1 MSEAEVSQFLCVL
14 IKMGEALQN
23 SGAEVFRVEDTLNRI
38 AAAYGAEE
46 VNIFVITSS
55 IVVTLTMPDLPPQTQ
70 TRRLRKSTGND
81 LLELEQLNALSR
93 HICAEKPPVAE
104 FQQQLSTI
112 LAQPGEPRLHLA
124 GSVLGAASFAVFFG
138 GSLWDGVLAGGV
150 AVFICWMER
159 WLAPFCL
166 NGVAFQFIASFLSG
180 MAALLCCR
188 VCPLLHADMV
198 LIGFLAFLD
207 PPKETTRDAIHALR
221 EYGVGVKIL
230 TGDNEKV
237 TCAICRQVGMNAE
250 RVLLGADIDAMD
262 DETLAQAA
270 DVGISVDTA
279 VDIAKESASVV
290 LLEKDLMV
298 LEKGVI
304 EGRKIYANMMKYI
317 KMTAASNF
325 GNMFSVLAASAF
337 LPFLPMASLHLI
349 LLNLIYDISCTAIPW
364 DNVDAE
370 YLKVPRTWDASGIS
384 RFMLWMGPVSSLF
397 DIATYLLLYFVIAP
411 MACGGMTFAQLTNPA
426 MQDKFAAL
434 FQTGW
439 FIESMWTQTL
449 VMHMIRTK
457 KLPFIQSHASLPVM
471 LLTMLGIAV
480 VTLLP
485 FTPLAAPLGLCALPP
500 VYFAYLALIVLGY
513 MVLATL
519 MKKLYIRK
527 YHELL

>member
-1 MSEAEVSQFLCVL
+1 
-14 IKMGEALQN
+14 
-23 SGAEVFRVEDTLNRI
+23 
-38 AAAYGAEE
+38 
-46 VNIFVITSS
+46 
-55 IVVTLTMPDLPPQTQ
+55 
-70 TRRLRKSTGND
+70 
-81 LLELEQLNALSR
+81 
-93 HICAEKPPVAE
+93 
-104 FQQQLSTI
+104 
-112 LAQPGEPRLHLA
+112 
-124 GSVLGAASFAVFFG
+124 
-138 GSLWDGVLAGGV
+138 
-150 AVFICWMER
+150 
-159 WLAPFCL
+159 
-166 NGVAFQFIASFLSG
+166 
-180 MAALLCCR
+180 
-188 VCPLLHADMV
+188 
-198 LIGFLAFLD
+198 
-207 PPKETTRDAIHALR
+207 
-221 EYGVGVKIL
+221 
-230 TGDNEKV
+230 
-237 TCAICRQVGMNAE
+237 
-250 RVLLGADIDAMD
+250 
-262 DETLAQAA
+262 
-270 DVGISVDTA
+270 
-279 VDIAKESASVV
+279 
-290 LLEKDLMV
+290 MV

-500 VYFAYLALIVLGY
+500 VYFAYLTLIVLGY

>member
-93 HICAEKPPVAE
+93 RICAEKPPVEE

-124 GSVLGAASFAVFFG
+124 GSVLAAASFAVFFG

-198 LIGFLAFLD
+198 LIGVIMLVLGSLSALGYGPLAGVTVFGMQFLD
-207 PPKETTRDAIHALR
+207 FFDFLTNSVMMPIAAITTCLLVSRVI
-221 EYGVGVKIL
+221 GVKKIEEEVTLSGKPFRRKVIFNFMIQYLCPVFAAIIL
-230 TGDNEKV
+230 
-237 TCAICRQVGMNAE
+237 
-250 RVLLGADIDAMD
+250 
-262 DETLAQAA
+262 
-270 DVGISVDTA
+270 
-279 VDIAKESASVV
+279 
-290 LLEKDLMV
+290 
-298 LEKGVI
+298 
-304 EGRKIYANMMKYI
+304 
-317 KMTAASNF
+317 
-325 GNMFSVLAASAF
+325 
-337 LPFLPMASLHLI
+337 
-349 LLNLIYDISCTAIPW
+349 
-364 DNVDAE
+364 
-370 YLKVPRTWDASGIS
+370 
-384 RFMLWMGPVSSLF
+384 VSSVANALGW
-397 DIATYLLLYFVIAP
+397 IA
-411 MACGGMTFAQLTNPA
+411 M
-426 MQDKFAAL
+426 
-434 FQTGW
+434 
-439 FIESMWTQTL
+439 
-449 VMHMIRTK
+449 
-457 KLPFIQSHASLPVM
+457 
-471 LLTMLGIAV
+471 
-480 VTLLP
+480 
-485 FTPLAAPLGLCALPP
+485 
-500 VYFAYLALIVLGY
+500 
-513 MVLATL
+513 
-519 MKKLYIRK
+519 
-527 YHELL
+527 

>member
-23 SGAEVFRVEDTLNRI
+23 SGAEVLRVEDTLNRI

-93 HICAEKPPVAE
+93 RICAEKPPVEE

-198 LIGFLAFLD
+198 LIGVIYIIFRSMG
-207 PPKETTRDAIHALR
+207 K
-221 EYGVGVKIL
+221 Y
-230 TGDNEKV
+230 
-237 TCAICRQVGMNAE
+237 
-250 RVLLGADIDAMD
+250 LGAHFSAKAVGC
-262 DETLAQAA
+262 DEKTVKYLGITLLPQAGVALGMCVSAQELGAA
-270 DVGISVDTA
+270 DGLLVRNI
-279 VDIAKESASVV
+279 V
-290 LLEKDLMV
+290 L
-298 LEKGVI
+298 
-304 EGRKIYANMMKYI
+304 
-317 KMTAASNF
+317 
-325 GNMFSVLAASAF
+325 FSVLIYE
-337 LPFLPMASLHLI
+337 LVGPMLTKIAL
-349 LLNLIYDISCTAIPW
+349 TK
-364 DNVDAE
+364 
-370 YLKVPRTWDASGIS
+370 LKNS
-384 RFMLWMGPVSSLF
+384 
-397 DIATYLLLYFVIAP
+397 
-411 MACGGMTFAQLTNPA
+411 MA
-426 MQDKFAAL
+426 D
-434 FQTGW
+434 
-439 FIESMWTQTL
+439 
-449 VMHMIRTK
+449 
-457 KLPFIQSHASLPVM
+457 
-471 LLTMLGIAV
+471 
-480 VTLLP
+480 
-485 FTPLAAPLGLCALPP
+485 
-500 VYFAYLALIVLGY
+500 
-513 MVLATL
+513 
-519 MKKLYIRK
+519 
-527 YHELL
+527 